1 MNATDFNELSLG
13 KKMQWILQEGEFLMD
28 IRYYAFK
35 VNLYRVK
42 DQLIEVFYYHKQ
54 DQIASIHPLDRDST
68 RMQFY
73 ADQVK
78 LDPIEKTKPRISKDS
93 GLK

>member
-1 MNATDFNELSLG
+1 
-13 KKMQWILQEGEFLMD
+13 MD

-35 VNLYRVK
+35 VNLYRVRGE
-42 DQLIEVFYYHKQ
+42 LIEVFYYHKQ
-54 DQIASIHPLDRDST
+54 DQIASIHLLDRDST

-78 LDPIEKTKPRISKDS
+78 LEPITK
-93 GLK
+93 

>member
-1 MNATDFNELSLG
+1 MIFATFMMMNIKEFNELSLSNRM
-13 KKMQWILQEGEFLMD
+13 KWILQEGEFLMD

-54 DQIASIHPLDRDST
+54 DQIASIHLLDHDSS
-68 RMQFY
+68 RMKFY

-78 LDPIEKTKPRISKDS
+78 LTLTEK
-93 GLK
+93 